1 MSLPLSSS
9 SDLAMRKDLVRLR
22 MEMNRQQILYHSQPL
37 AHPFRRLSGIVGM
50 GSRHDHS
57 DSHHSGKG
65 PLMIAATVALAL
77 FGKRLGKLGKL
88 ARLGITLYPLARRLR
103 H

>member
-22 MEMNRQQILYHSQPL
+22 MEMNRQQVLYHSQPL
-37 AHPFRRLSGIVGM
+37 AHPFQRVKGMVSGRGRGSDHEGM
-50 GSRHDHS
+50 
-57 DSHHSGKG
+57 GKG
-65 PLMIAATVALAL
+65 PLLIAATVALGL
-77 FGKRLGKLGKL
+77 FGKRLGKLGKV
-88 ARLGITLYPLARRLR
+88 ARLGVTLYPLVRRLR

>member
-22 MEMNRQQILYHSQPL
+22 MEMNRQQLLYHSQPL
-37 AHPFRRLSGIVGM
+37 AHPFQRIKGM
-50 GSRHDHS
+50 VANRSAAS
-57 DSHHSGKG
+57 EHHVPKG
-65 PLMIAATVALAL
+65 PLMIATTLAL
-77 FGKRLGKLGKL
+77 TFFGRRLGKVGKL
-88 ARLGITLYPLARRLR
+88 ARLGLLLYPVVRRLR

>member
-22 MEMNRQQILYHSQPL
+22 MEMHRQQVLYHSQPL
-37 AHPFRRLSGIVGM
+37 AHPFQRIKGMVASRDSG
-50 GSRHDHS
+50 SE
-57 DSHHSGKG
+57 HHNGRG
-65 PLMIAATVALAL
+65 PLIIAATLGLTL
-77 FGKRLGKLGKL
+77 FGRRLGKIGKL
-88 ARLGITLYPLARRLR
+88 ARVGVMLYPLIRRLR

>member
-37 AHPFRRLSGIVGM
+37 AHPLQRIKGM
-50 GSRHDHS
+50 LANRSS
-57 DSHHSGKG
+57 PSEHHVQKG
-65 PLMIAATVALAL
+65 PIMLATTFALAI
-77 FGKRLGKLGKL
+77 FGRRLGKVGQL
-88 ARLGITLYPLARRLR
+88 ARLGIVLYPMLRKLRR
-103 H
+103 